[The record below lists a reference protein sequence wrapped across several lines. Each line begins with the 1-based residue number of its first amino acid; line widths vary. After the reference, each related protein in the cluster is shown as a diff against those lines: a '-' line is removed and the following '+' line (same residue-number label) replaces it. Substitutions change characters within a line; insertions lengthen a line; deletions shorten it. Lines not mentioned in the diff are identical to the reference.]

1 MVVMI
6 LERVP
11 PSLRGE
17 LTRWMLEL
25 RTGLFVGTLNAV
37 VRRKLWERVCG
48 GMKGGAGILTY
59 PARNEQGFEV
69 EFWGAT
75 DRWVVDRD
83 GLKLVQVPKVE

>member
-11 PSLRGE
+11 PGLRGE
-17 LTRWMLEL
+17 ITRWLLEL
-25 RTGLFVGTLNAV
+25 RAGVFIGTLKPV
-37 VRRKLWERVCG
+37 VRQKLWARVCA
-48 GMKGGAGILTY
+48 GMKGGAGILSY

-83 GLKLVQVPKVE
+83 GLKLVQVRKDE

>member
-11 PSLRGE
+11 ASLRGE

-25 RTGLFVGTLNAV
+25 RAGVFVGKLTSV
-37 VRRKLWERVCG
+37 VRQKLWERVCC
-48 GMKGGAGILTY
+48 GMKGGAGILAY
-59 PARNEQGFEV
+59 SARNEQGFEL

-75 DRWVVDRD
+75 DRLIVDRE
-83 GLKLVQVPKVE
+83 GLKLVQVPKTD